1 MSTITAIYENGV
13 FRPEVAPDL
22 PNGSKVELKVVFPKL
37 PRLVGTVA
45 VEYLRR
51 VTANFDPAT
60 DRPEVTS
67 NNVDEVLYG
76 KKGDSGDVR

>member
-13 FRPEVAPDL
+13 FRPVVALDL

-37 PRLVGTVA
+37 PRLVGTAA

-76 KKGDSGDVR
+76 KKGDPGDVR